1 MTPAEI
7 KTFRKSKG
15 LTQSDLGRL
24 CGVGKRSVSD
34 WEAGKNKPSGGA
46 RLLLEEYMTG
56 ARCLVPLS
64 ADEEKL
70 LDENVRKGGFASR
83 EAFLAASLI
92 YLIKHGGF
100 E

>member
-1 MTPAEI
+1 
-7 KTFRKSKG
+7 
-15 LTQSDLGRL
+15 
-24 CGVGKRSVSD
+24 
-34 WEAGKNKPSGGA
+34 
-46 RLLLEEYMTG
+46 MTG